1 MLPASSADCVVC
13 PPFVYLP
20 AVGAALAGSAIELGA
35 QDVCEQIESG
45 AFTGEV
51 SASMLREVGCRY
63 VIVGH
68 SERRAIYGESDELVA
83 RKFAAALAAGLV
95 PILCVGESLQER
107 ESGATEAVVIR
118 QLDAVINAVGVAA
131 LGRGVLAYEPVWAIG
146 TGRTAS
152 PEQAQEVHA
161 CLRGRI
167 AAIDVTITGSM
178 RILYGGSVKAGNAK
192 DIFAMPDVDGGL
204 IGGASLKAAEFAA
217 IVAAAAATGKLT
229 SHAVDCSD
237 YLASVRV
244 DRDRRA
250 RAAAAWPWCRCWRR
264 VRCGCVRQCVRCPRC
279 DNGLVA
285 LDGDFRRDFH
295 DQQFGVGVAWH
306 ARDCRY
312 LRRIAR

>member
-1 MLPASSADCVVC
+1 MTMTRKPLVAGNWKMHGSLAGNAELLLGLRELLPASSVDCVVC

-20 AVGAALAGSAIELGA
+20 AVGAALAGSTIELGA
-35 QDVCEQIESG
+35 QDVCEQSESG

-63 VIVGH
+63 AIVGH

-107 ESGATEAVVIR
+107 EAGATEAVVIR
-118 QLDAVINAVGVAA
+118 QLDAVIDAVGVAA

-167 AAIDVTITGSM
+167 AAIDVTIAGSM

-217 IVAAAAATGKLT
+217 IVAAAAATGK
-229 SHAVDCSD
+229 
-237 YLASVRV
+237 
-244 DRDRRA
+244 
-250 RAAAAWPWCRCWRR
+250 
-264 VRCGCVRQCVRCPRC
+264 
-279 DNGLVA
+279 
-285 LDGDFRRDFH
+285 
-295 DQQFGVGVAWH
+295 
-306 ARDCRY
+306 
-312 LRRIAR
+312 